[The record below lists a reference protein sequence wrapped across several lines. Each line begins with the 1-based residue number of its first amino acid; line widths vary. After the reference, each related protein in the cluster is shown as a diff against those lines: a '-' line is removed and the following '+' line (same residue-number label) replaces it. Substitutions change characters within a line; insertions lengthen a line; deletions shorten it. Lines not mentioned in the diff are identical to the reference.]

1 MSISIVNTIA
11 ILISDKRQDYAEQP
25 FWKHFL
31 TWTLPGETHTNGGQ
45 DEVLRPSTDTGEQDE
60 ASPAFADQDMIKSQE
75 TCAYCSFYEFG
86 WCNFHDKSVAS
97 DAELCDEIQQM
108 Q

>member
-11 ILISDKRQDYAEQP
+11 VLVSDKRRACVEHP
-25 FWKHFL
+25 FWQHFSS
-31 TWTLPGETHTNGGQ
+31 WTISSKTDSNIGQ
-45 DEVLRPSTDTGEQDE
+45 DETSQPSTNTVEQSDTSNSENQDLT
-60 ASPAFADQDMIKSQE
+60 KSQE

-97 DAELCDEIQQM
+97 DAELCNEIKQM